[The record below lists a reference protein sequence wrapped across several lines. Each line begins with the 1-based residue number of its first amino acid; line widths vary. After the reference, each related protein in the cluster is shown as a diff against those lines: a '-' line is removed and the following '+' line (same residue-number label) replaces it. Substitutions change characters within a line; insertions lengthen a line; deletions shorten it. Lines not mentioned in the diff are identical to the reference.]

1 MLDAPVSLNLLD
13 PTLWFSLFTLTA
25 LEIVLGIDNVIFLS
39 IVATRLPLAQQAPA
53 RNWGLGFALAT
64 RLLFLASVM
73 WLTALAK
80 PFATINGFDLSVR
93 DIVLAFGGLFLLVK
107 ATQEIYQ
114 SVEGHEEAQAIR
126 PKNQFAMVIF
136 QIILLDIVFSFDSI
150 FTAVGLTSQFPIM
163 AVAIAISIVIMMLA
177 SAGVSRFVQA
187 HPSVKMLALSFLL
200 LIGMS
205 LTADALHFHIPR
217 EYLYF
222 AVCFSIFVETLNILS
237 SKRRQKKPALIEPPQ
252 TPAHGV

>member
-1 MLDAPVSLNLLD
+1 MSAPVDFNLLD
-13 PTLWFSLFTLTA
+13 PTLWFSLFTLTV

-39 IVATRLPLAQQAPA
+39 IVSSRLPGPQQAPA
-53 RNWGLGFALAT
+53 RNWGLGFALVT
-64 RLLFLASVM
+64 RLLFLGSVI

-80 PFATINGFDLSVR
+80 PFAVIGGFEVSVR

-114 SVEGHEEAQAIR
+114 SVEGEEGAHAIK

-150 FTAVGLTSQFPIM
+150 FTAVGLTNQFAVM
-163 AVAIAISIVIMMLA
+163 AIAIAISIVVMMAA

-222 AVCFSIFVETLNILS
+222 AVSFSIFVETLNIVS
-237 SKRRQKKPALIEPPQ
+237 AKRRLKRSPIAPQ
-252 TPAHGV
+252 